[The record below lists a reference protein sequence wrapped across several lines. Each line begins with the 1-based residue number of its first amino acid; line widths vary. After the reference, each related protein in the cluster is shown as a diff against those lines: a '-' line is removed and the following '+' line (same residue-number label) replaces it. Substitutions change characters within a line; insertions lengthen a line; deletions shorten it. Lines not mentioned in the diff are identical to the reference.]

1 MDISI
6 IIVNWNTEDLLRQCL
21 NSIFACPIERTI
33 EVWVIDNGSVD
44 DSNQMVKEYF
54 PQVKLI
60 ENEKNLG
67 FARAN
72 NQALRLSSGE
82 FVLLLNPDTIVKP
95 NSIEKLVK
103 FLESTPKAGGAGSRL
118 LNPDGTLQ
126 ESAYPQPTLFRE
138 FWRMSHLDNWVHSA
152 RYPIDRWSLD
162 QPIKVDVLMGACLLI
177 RREALDV
184 VGFFDEEYF
193 IYSEEVDLC
202 TRLNH
207 AGWDLYWVPNA
218 EVIHYG
224 GQSTQQVAEEMFLR
238 LYEGKILYFRKHYS
252 KFGVMMYKLVL
263 FMTTLT
269 RLILTPIALFEQP
282 TKRRQHLVLSQ
293 NYRRLLISLPSL

>member
-6 IIVNWNTEDLLRQCL
+6 IIVNWNTEELLRQCL
-21 NSIFACPIERTI
+21 NSIFAYPFERTI
-33 EVWVIDNGSVD
+33 EVWVIDNSSVD
-44 DSNQMVKEYF
+44 DSIHMVKENF
-54 PQVKLI
+54 PQVKLKK
-60 ENEKNLG
+60 NEKNLG

-95 NSIEKLVK
+95 NAIEKLVK

-118 LNPDGTLQ
+118 LNPDGSLQ

-138 FWRMSHLDNWVHSA
+138 FWRMFHLDNWVHSA
-152 RYPIDRWSLD
+152 RYPSDYWSLD

-218 EVIHYG
+218 EVIHFG

-238 LYEGKILYFRKHYS
+238 LYEGKILYFRKHHS
-252 KFGVMMYKLVL
+252 NLEVMLYKLIL
-263 FMTTLT
+263 FIATLA
-269 RLILTPIALFEQP
+269 RLALTPIAYLESSA
-282 TKRRQHLVLSQ
+282 KRREHLDLSQ
-293 NYRRLLISLPSL
+293 NYRRLLWEIPSL

>member
-1 MDISI
+1 
-6 IIVNWNTEDLLRQCL
+6 
-21 NSIFACPIERTI
+21 
-33 EVWVIDNGSVD
+33 
-44 DSNQMVKEYF
+44 MVKEYF
-54 PQVKLI
+54 PQVKLKK
-60 ENEKNLG
+60 NEKNLG

-95 NSIEKLVK
+95 NAIEKLVK

-118 LNPDGTLQ
+118 LNPDGSLQ
-126 ESAYPQPTLFRE
+126 VSAYPQPTLFRE
-138 FWRMSHLDNWVHSA
+138 FWRMFHLDNWVHSA
-152 RYPIDRWSLD
+152 RYPSDYWSLD

-218 EVIHYG
+218 EVIHFG

-238 LYEGKILYFRKHYS
+238 LYEGKILYFRKHHS
-252 KFGVMMYKLVL
+252 NLEVML
-263 FMTTLT
+263 
-269 RLILTPIALFEQP
+269 
-282 TKRRQHLVLSQ
+282 
-293 NYRRLLISLPSL
+293 